1 MTHDALLDDHRPD
14 PDLSWLLVPVAPPAG
29 GAAAARAGHG
39 RVLSAPDSE
48 TPGAR
53 PERRRPTRDAAPGR
67 PRPAPT
73 AGRRSAAID
82 PLGLEGLPDYLA
94 PGPGSTGGLD
104 PGPEPPASAAEDDA
118 LTGSPVPPAP
128 ISLRAPR
135 DRGFWIATAALVAAL
150 AGFGWAGHLALGLRT
165 TEHRIGALAAE
176 VRVLQED
183 DHDRAVARLRAQMQN
198 GWIVAEA
205 SGARPGVAVPDEL
218 WIRWD
223 DQATFWKVPM
233 DDRGW
238 IEAYDAPAG
247 ELVGYLLPDSTFVP
261 LEEADGSAVP
271 VTGS

>member
-1 MTHDALLDDHRPD
+1 MPRPGV
-14 PDLSWLLVPVAPPAG
+14 LARRRPPAG
-29 GAAAARAGHG
+29 GRLRSTRSAS
-39 RVLSAPDSE
+39 RVSPTTWLRAPDRSASSI
-48 TPGAR
+48 PDR
-53 PERRRPTRDAAPGR
+53 IRRPPPWETTSATG
-67 PRPAPT
+67 
-73 AGRRSAAID
+73 SAA
-82 PLGLEGLPDYLA
+82 
-94 PGPGSTGGLD
+94 S
-104 PGPEPPASAAEDDA
+104 PE
-118 LTGSPVPPAP
+118 P